1 MITIESLVEQGA
13 NVKLEVTPADLK
25 MFAESIVQR
34 TIMAQQE
41 ERDAAMKREA
51 EETWL
56 NTKQVREL
64 LNVCEGTLNL
74 WAKRGYLV
82 PVKVGNKN
90 MYARSDVRRVQ
101 TGGKSESVTSY
112 CKKRMEA
119 EHTEDTGFPLEVF
132 PQTVQSVILD
142 MARYENYK
150 TEFIATAMIS
160 AVSAALGGTYRI
172 RIKGEWQ
179 SNAALYIILVG
190 RPGLGKTPPLEAAYR
205 PIRKHDYALFKA
217 YESESEAWKAAGE
230 NGKKPV
236 LRRTV
241 VSDFTPESLLLT
253 HNNNPRSVV
262 ILVDEIMGMF
272 NSANRYTNG
281 QLIEQLL
288 TAWSG
293 GALDV
298 TRVSSTIPVHIEQ
311 PCINIVGT
319 TQTKRVHELLTKG
332 FEDNGLLDRF
342 LFVLPK
348 SWKMSK
354 WTDWDDGGEDRASL
368 AAACWEQIL
377 GKVLA
382 LDYDAGEDER
392 LPHVLSMNKE
402 AKEYF
407 FSWWNRKVER
417 INRIEDDA
425 EVDSREMKHPAQVAR
440 LALLMQVLRYASG
453 ESHLQFVDLAS
464 VKAAIRL
471 NGYFEDSYRRI
482 RSFVAEDMCEDPPK
496 VLLSL
501 LPDTFDT
508 KTAIATGKEQQNV
521 SERTVMN
528 YLKELCRSG
537 LLRKA
542 KAGHYEKVIYDKS
555 GQI

>member
-1 MITIESLVEQGA
+1 MTNIR
-13 NVKLEVTPADLK
+13 LELCNR
-25 MFAESIVQR
+25 I
-34 TIMAQQE
+34 
-41 ERDAAMKREA
+41 
-51 EETWL
+51 
-56 NTKQVREL
+56 
-64 LNVCEGTLNL
+64 
-74 WAKRGYLV
+74 
-82 PVKVGNKN
+82 
-90 MYARSDVRRVQ
+90 
-101 TGGKSESVTSY
+101 
-112 CKKRMEA
+112 RMEA
-119 EHTEDTGFPLEVF
+119 EHINDTDFPLEVF
-132 PQTVQSVILD
+132 PQTMQSVILD

-150 TEFIATAMIS
+150 AEFIATAMLS

-217 YESESEAWKAAGE
+217 YETELEVWKAAGE

-253 HNNNPRSVV
+253 HNNNPRSVA

-298 TRVSSTIPVHIEQ
+298 TRVSSTIPIHIEQ

-354 WTDWDDGGEDRASL
+354 WTDWDDGGVDRAAL
-368 AAACWEQIL
+368 PAARWEQIL
-377 GKVLA
+377 SKVLA
-382 LDYDAGEDER
+382 LDYDIGEEER
-392 LPHVLSMNKE
+392 MPHVLSMDRE

-407 FSWWNRKVER
+407 YSWWNRKVER
-417 INRIEDDA
+417 INLIEDDA

-453 ESHLQFVDLAS
+453 EGNLQSVDTAS

-482 RSFVAEDMCEDPPK
+482 RSFVAEDMCEEPPK

-508 KTAIATGKEQQNV
+508 MTAIAIGKELQNV

-528 YLKELCRSG
+528 YLKELCRSR
-537 LLRKA
+537 LLRKS
-542 KAGHYEKVIYDKS
+542 KAGHYEKIIYDESGKS
-555 GQI
+555 DDCDNKPSTRNCNG

>member
-1 MITIESLVEQGA
+1 MTNIR
-13 NVKLEVTPADLK
+13 LELCNR
-25 MFAESIVQR
+25 I
-34 TIMAQQE
+34 
-41 ERDAAMKREA
+41 
-51 EETWL
+51 
-56 NTKQVREL
+56 
-64 LNVCEGTLNL
+64 
-74 WAKRGYLV
+74 
-82 PVKVGNKN
+82 
-90 MYARSDVRRVQ
+90 
-101 TGGKSESVTSY
+101 
-112 CKKRMEA
+112 RMEA
-119 EHTEDTGFPLEVF
+119 EHINDTDFPLEVF
-132 PQTVQSVILD
+132 PQTMQSVILD

-150 TEFIATAMIS
+150 AEFIATAMLS

-217 YESESEAWKAAGE
+217 YETELEVWKAAGE

-253 HNNNPRSVV
+253 HNNNPRSVA

-298 TRVSSTIPVHIEQ
+298 TRVSSTIPIHIEQ

-354 WTDWDDGGEDRASL
+354 WTDWDDGGVDRAAL
-368 AAACWEQIL
+368 PAARWEQIL
-377 GKVLA
+377 SKVLA
-382 LDYDAGEDER
+382 LDYDIGEEER
-392 LPHVLSMNKE
+392 MPHVLSMDRE

-407 FSWWNRKVER
+407 YSWWNRKVER
-417 INRIEDDA
+417 INLIEDDA
-425 EVDSREMKHPAQVAR
+425 EVDSREMKHPAQNPACCRGHR
-440 LALLMQVLRYASG
+440 LQCLDRFFRFALL
-453 ESHLQFVDLAS
+453 
-464 VKAAIRL
+464 I
-471 NGYFEDSYRRI
+471 NTEDS
-482 RSFVAEDMCEDPPK
+482 V
-496 VLLSL
+496 
-501 LPDTFDT
+501 
-508 KTAIATGKEQQNV
+508 QQNDRNNYYRVRKTFLFNNRNNAGNNCRRDKNYYHRVLELIEKTRKQGFLLCFFQLV
-521 SERTVMN
+521 SAVPF
-528 YLKELCRSG
+528 KPCCRFRIG
-537 LLRKA
+537 KPLPARV
-542 KAGHYEKVIYDKS
+542 E
-555 GQI
+555 

>member
-1 MITIESLVEQGA
+1 MADMTNIR
-13 NVKLEVTPADLK
+13 LELCNR
-25 MFAESIVQR
+25 I
-34 TIMAQQE
+34 
-41 ERDAAMKREA
+41 
-51 EETWL
+51 
-56 NTKQVREL
+56 
-64 LNVCEGTLNL
+64 
-74 WAKRGYLV
+74 
-82 PVKVGNKN
+82 
-90 MYARSDVRRVQ
+90 
-101 TGGKSESVTSY
+101 
-112 CKKRMEA
+112 RMEA
-119 EHTEDTGFPLEVF
+119 EHINDTDFPLEVF
-132 PQTVQSVILD
+132 PQTMQSVILD

-150 TEFIATAMIS
+150 AEFIATAMLS

-217 YESESEAWKAAGE
+217 YETELEVWKAAGE

-253 HNNNPRSVV
+253 HNNNPRSVA

-298 TRVSSTIPVHIEQ
+298 TRVSSTIPIHIEQ

-354 WTDWDDGGEDRASL
+354 WTDWDDGGVDRAAL
-368 AAACWEQIL
+368 PAARWEQIL
-377 GKVLA
+377 SKVLA
-382 LDYDAGEDER
+382 LDYDIGEEER
-392 LPHVLSMNKE
+392 MPHVLSMDRE

-407 FSWWNRKVER
+407 YSWWNRKVER
-417 INRIEDDA
+417 INLIEDDA

-453 ESHLQFVDLAS
+453 EGNLQSVDTAS

-482 RSFVAEDMCEDPPK
+482 RSFVAEDMCEEPPK

-508 KTAIATGKEQQNV
+508 KTAIAIGKELQNV

-528 YLKELCRSG
+528 YLKEL
-537 LLRKA
+537 A
-542 KAGHYEKVIYDKS
+542 KNRLIHKVRQGVYEKVS
-555 GQI
+555 FTAENRNCNV